1 MIARRRL
8 ARLEESRS
16 PRQVVLAWLSEAH
29 TWPSLSAYLRTLLAE
44 PERPLPLERILA
56 DVERAHRADGRRMR
70 GRDIERA
77 PDGAIEA
84 AVLTYELILELD
96 AAASSSIAA
105 VRSQLPALE
114 TGLAALELATAQRL
128 VTGDRR
134 LAATR
139 SRQRAMLEE
148 VAAGLEADEDARTR
162 LEGRHLDGHRALF
175 ADTARDWRAVRRAV
189 AQLAERS
196 AAPGRRRRPRPVGPS
211 ATERATIILDRA
223 RLAALGRSGDQTRT
237 AAFIRAERS
246 HEVDVTLALRALE
259 PVVHHGE
266 AKDVLGLSAPDR
278 PMTSAVADHLDNLP
292 PADQAR
298 QLRIVAD
305 ELDPVG

>member
-8 ARLEESRS
+8 ARLEGSRS
-16 PRQVVLAWLSEAH
+16 PRQVVLAWLSEAQR
-29 TWPSLSAYLRTLLAE
+29 WPSLTAYVVALVGA
-44 PERPLPLERILA
+44 PDRPLPVQRIL
-56 DVERAHRADGRRMR
+56 DELGRASRADNRRLR
-70 GRDIERA
+70 SRDIERA

-114 TGLAALELATAQRL
+114 TGLAALELATAQGL

-148 VAAGLEADEDARTR
+148 VAAGLEADENARTW
-162 LEGRHLDGHRALF
+162 LEDRHLDGHRALF

-196 AAPGRRRRPRPVGPS
+196 AAPGRRQRPRPVGPS

-237 AAFIRAERS
+237 AAFIRTERS
-246 HEVDVTLALRALE
+246 QALDVIRALRALE

-278 PMTSAVADHLDNLP
+278 PMTSAVADQLDHLP

-305 ELDPVG
+305 ELDPVE